1 MFLGD
6 ERPTGMTNTRTDE
19 STPATAAADRRTRPT
34 VLLLAAA
41 ALVPLAGCGDDPT
54 EAAGATTEYCDAAV
68 ALDQAFQAVDAD
80 DPEHFEDTLAAA
92 DAALREAARLAPAAA
107 RAEYAV
113 LETALGE
120 VVATGNP
127 EAYFADDVVTT
138 EAAVHA
144 RDLEQCDWTAVAVAA
159 EDYAFAADWPT
170 ASGPVSFDVTNTGA
184 EPHVL
189 IVARK
194 LDGVAGPAL
203 AAFQAAPTEEELAR
217 SFEFAAS
224 VFVAPG
230 TSDHALAELPAG
242 EYVVFCPVPVGTAG
256 EASIG
261 DGPPHHAE
269 GMLAAF
275 SLT

>member
-1 MFLGD
+1 M
-6 ERPTGMTNTRTDE
+6 
-19 STPATAAADRRTRPT
+19 
-34 VLLLAAA
+34 
-41 ALVPLAGCGDDPT
+41 
-54 EAAGATTEYCDAAV
+54 

-80 DPEHFEDTLAAA
+80 DPENFEATLAAA
-92 DAALREAARLAPAAA
+92 EAALRDAAGLAPEAAR
-107 RAEYAV
+107 EDYAV

-127 EAYFADDVVTT
+127 EAYFTDDVVAT

-144 RDLEQCDWTAVAVAA
+144 RDLDQCDWTAVAVTA

-170 ASGPVSFDVTNTGA
+170 GPGPVSFDVTNTGA

-203 AAFQAAPTEEELAR
+203 DAFQAAPSEEQLAQ

-242 EYVVFCPVPVGTAG
+242 EYVVFCPVPVGTSG
-256 EASIG
+256 EDSIG

-275 SLT
+275 TVS